1 MLPQVEPNICS
12 HFLLLSHILSCALN
26 CSFCCQEEALD
37 GEDLAPALTM
47 ASLLPEPADTCPD
60 LRKEYEGKKI
70 VLKNL
75 EDGILGD
82 LCGDE
87 DDLKCTKLVV
97 TSDGPSAVMQGT
109 RWFLLKSK
117 ITKSLESRLGLYFLW
132 GWHQHDEADKYPS
145 YFRPVTLLCFY
156 KMRICRKK
164 HICDSGVTTIL
175 ILHARNQRGRR
186 TRT

>member
-1 MLPQVEPNICS
+1 M
-12 HFLLLSHILSCALN
+12 
-26 CSFCCQEEALD
+26 
-37 GEDLAPALTM
+37 APALTM

-87 DDLKCTKLVV
+87 DDLKCTKLIV

-109 RWFLLKSK
+109 RPVWLIFLIYCECHAIPKTGLVIFFSIVKQLKLSKSILIKITFLLPIVKNFK
-117 ITKSLESRLGLYFLW
+117 LNFIKLT
-132 GWHQHDEADKYPS
+132 A
-145 YFRPVTLLCFY
+145 
-156 KMRICRKK
+156 
-164 HICDSGVTTIL
+164 
-175 ILHARNQRGRR
+175 
-186 TRT
+186 

>member
-1 MLPQVEPNICS
+1 
-12 HFLLLSHILSCALN
+12 
-26 CSFCCQEEALD
+26 
-37 GEDLAPALTM
+37 M

-109 RWFLLKSK
+109 RWHFLKSK
-117 ITKSLESRLGLYFLW
+117 ITTLSNP
-132 GWHQHDEADKYPS
+132 GWACTS
-145 YFRPVTLLCFY
+145 SGAGTSTTRPT
-156 KMRICRKK
+156 
-164 HICDSGVTTIL
+164 
-175 ILHARNQRGRR
+175 N
-186 TRT
+186 TRATSDR

>member
-1 MLPQVEPNICS
+1 
-12 HFLLLSHILSCALN
+12 
-26 CSFCCQEEALD
+26 
-37 GEDLAPALTM
+37 M

-87 DDLKCTKLVV
+87 DDLKCTKLIV

-109 RWFLLKSK
+109 RSVWFIFLSETSITQIGLVLFVGLEPARRGGQVSKLLQA
-117 ITKSLESRLGLYFLW
+117 G
-132 GWHQHDEADKYPS
+132 
-145 YFRPVTLLCFY
+145 
-156 KMRICRKK
+156 
-164 HICDSGVTTIL
+164 
-175 ILHARNQRGRR
+175 N
-186 TRT
+186 